1 MVKPT
6 KLYTKTGDA
15 GTTGLAG
22 QARVKKTDLIIEV
35 IGCLDELNAQL
46 GFSMA
51 SLPAMTEFSA
61 IRSMSTIIQHHL
73 FNIGADLC
81 TLDLSKKSVT
91 PCIKVKDITAL
102 EESIDQ
108 LNHELKPLKSF
119 ILPGGHMAAAAFHVT
134 RTVCRRCERYYWQ
147 WLATQAQQTSIN
159 VTYLNRL
166 SDWLFISSRWINHQ
180 TQTEEPLWQPNHY

>member
-1 MVKPT
+1 MVKLT

-51 SLPAMTEFSA
+51 SLPTMAELSS

-73 FNIGADLC
+73 S
-81 TLDLSKKSVT
+81 LD
-91 PCIKVKDITAL
+91 
-102 EESIDQ
+102 
-108 LNHELKPLKSF
+108 
-119 ILPGGHMAAAAFHVT
+119 
-134 RTVCRRCERYYWQ
+134 R
-147 WLATQAQQTSIN
+147 IN
-159 VTYLNRL
+159 FEIYRD
-166 SDWLFISSRWINHQ
+166 S
-180 TQTEEPLWQPNHY
+180 